1 MHRDTIGPAFDPRG
15 VQLLPTVER
24 ELRHHMRRSV
34 RKSWLVLAIAVLGLT
49 AASAD
54 LNNAPDYP
62 TNEFHFTR
70 MFYRSGGYGR
80 GWGGSWT
87 TDYPEAEYHFTMG
100 VSRLT
105 RVDIGEQARMLD
117 ITDGDTIF
125 NYPWLYAVEVGRW
138 YLDQHEADRLREYLL
153 RGGFLMVDDFHG
165 TRQWQGFVESMERV
179 FPDRPIIEIP
189 EDDEVMHV
197 LYDLNQR
204 IQIPGIAP
212 LRYGRTYEQ
221 DGYTPHW
228 RGIYDDDGR
237 LMVAINFN
245 MDLGDAWEHADTPFY
260 PEPMTALAY
269 RFAVNYVV
277 YAMTH

>member
-1 MHRDTIGPAFDPRG
+1 
-15 VQLLPTVER
+15 
-24 ELRHHMRRSV
+24 MR

-54 LNNAPDYP
+54 LNNAPNYP

-70 MFYRSGGYGR
+70 MFYRGGGYGR

-125 NYPWLYAVEVGRW
+125 DYPWLYAVEVGRW
-138 YLDQHEADRLREYLL
+138 YLDQREAERLREYLL

-165 TRQWQGFVESMERV
+165 SRQWAGFVESMERV
-179 FPDRPIIEIP
+179 FPDRPIVEIP
-189 EDDEVMHV
+189 DDDEVMHV
-197 LYDLNQR
+197 LYDLDQR

-221 DGYTPHW
+221 DGITPHW